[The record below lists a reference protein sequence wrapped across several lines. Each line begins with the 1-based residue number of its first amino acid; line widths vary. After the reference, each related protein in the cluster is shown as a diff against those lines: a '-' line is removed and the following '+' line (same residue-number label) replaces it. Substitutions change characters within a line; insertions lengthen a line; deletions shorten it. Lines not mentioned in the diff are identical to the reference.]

1 MYLYTAYFLDGT
13 KVQQTREDQLG
24 LVEGPNQYRGI
35 LESKKKIIKFTI
47 KEQKLWNP
55 TEVSVDLITGIITV
69 NEVNLYFED
78 LPTSV
83 PEFTLYWMQNV
94 KQTLAIQH
102 ETNTGKFIKST
113 PLPEQ
118 RTFFVGWKTT
128 VNGKEYSQ
136 IIGVK

>member
-1 MYLYTAYFLDGT
+1 MYLYTAYFSDGT

-24 LVEGPNQYRGI
+24 LVDGPNQYRGI

-55 TEVSVDLITGIITV
+55 TEVSVDLLSGTLTV
-69 NEVNLYFED
+69 NGIKLYYEELPKQFPDFE
-78 LPTSV
+78 
-83 PEFTLYWMQNV
+83 LYWMQNV
-94 KQTLAIQH
+94 KQTMMMQH
-102 ETNTGKFIKST
+102 KTKTGEFIKSI

-128 VNGKEYSQ
+128 IEDKEYSQ